1 MADKEKVKNKP
12 DNEKKVNNKPDNEQ
26 VKNKPDNEQVKNK
39 PDNEKVKDKP
49 NNEESEELIKIRE
62 KKFILMHLKEEWE
75 TAEKNLARRKTLML
89 GHVSAASITI
99 IIGICLLL
107 ISKFDVVTKILT
119 IVTSSIT
126 ASGGILTL
134 IMAMIHKASAN
145 KDKITKFI
153 HVIQSYEKVENM
165 NIINMNDK
173 ELKWLKTER
182 HENYIKF
189 LGRINYLIRLEKR
202 YSIWF
207 VILMSLFIIV
217 LASVTILVS
226 ISSIVIPLPNLI
238 QCLAIGIITCGMLWL
253 INIILSNSI
262 SFFETVS
269 NWDWKSADDQDDHDN
284 KRMGFQGFLFRIFL
298 AITKIPGFFFL
309 GPISIFYI
317 LMRRIYV
324 IDVDAYETYF
334 GKYRT
339 ENGNVTIFGAE
350 MDAKLILRVVLML
363 NKLTYYPIKKIQ
375 ELQRDKSS
383 TQLDHINEYLQ
394 RNKSEKEKEMFN
406 CKIVVRLAGK
416 FKNILEKIINDLAK
430 KIEEFEVIEPK
441 KKEFTAI
448 TKEDRNFSLIEK
460 VEGNTI
466 TFCKYHTDK
475 TEMFEI
481 TIPCKPDKIIKINK
495 LEPDEDKNNL
505 GTTPDNWSVIINME
519 DSEKVI
525 NIEDGN
531 NEKDDNNEK
540 ETKDYVININR
551 KVIEFFKFAM
561 IIAKDVKDNKHR
573 PEAVDAELDRMGI
586 VDKGGIDIFKTF
598 KTTND
603 DEVMMLAIKTI
614 KKNYNFKEYLTKH
627 DKNSFSFRKI
637 YRLDIK
643 EHFWKLFKK
652 VVFNIP
658 SDLVFKIEDIK
669 LTKKHKHDIRRLLCG
684 LENQKHLI
692 MDSDK
697 EVQQQSQEGLE

>member
-189 LGRINYLIRLEKR
+189 L
-202 YSIWF
+202 
-207 VILMSLFIIV
+207 
-217 LASVTILVS
+217 ASVTILVS

-284 KRMGFQGFLFRIFL
+284 KRMGFQG
-298 AITKIPGFFFL
+298 
-309 GPISIFYI
+309 PISIFYI

-375 ELQRDKSS
+375 E
-383 TQLDHINEYLQ
+383 
-394 RNKSEKEKEMFN
+394 
-406 CKIVVRLAGK
+406 LAGK